1 MTSQRAT
8 RIATA
13 VVLAPLAIASLLW
26 LPTHWLALVLA
37 VVMMA
42 GLWEWTLLAG
52 VESPFARAAYLV
64 ANALVMV
71 ALAWGSRGSQD
82 ELAPLKAV
90 CVLGAAWWLL
100 VPLWLAKFEFAK
112 APSAAG
118 RALKLLAGSLSVIQ
132 DWCAAV
138 YLHHQGPP
146 KAAWDLFPL
155 ALGARWTLFA
165 VVIIWA
171 ADTGAYFVGSRFGK
185 RKLAP
190 RISPGKS
197 WEGLFGGLAASAL
210 VALACMPGLHVAWP
224 QAPAFLLLVV
234 VTVAVSVLGDLF
246 ESLLKRHAGIKD
258 SSDLIPG
265 HGGMLDRIDS
275 LLAALPVF
283 VVLRGLLL

>member
-1 MTSQRAT
+1 LSPRAT
-8 RIATA
+8 RIASA

-52 VESPFARAAYLV
+52 IESPLSRIGYLV
-64 ANALVMV
+64 ANALVML

-82 ELAPLKAV
+82 ELAPLKAL
-90 CVLGAAWWLL
+90 CVLGAGWWIV
-100 VPLWLAKFEFAK
+100 VPLWLRNFGFAST
-112 APSAAG
+112 ASAAS
-118 RALKLLAGSLSVIQ
+118 RAAKLLAGTLSVIPA
-132 DWCAAV
+132 WCAAV
-138 YLHHQGPP
+138 YLHHQGPA

-155 ALGARWTLFA
+155 TLGARWTLFA

-171 ADTGAYFVGSRFGK
+171 ADTGAYFVGSRYGK

-210 VALACMPGLHVAWP
+210 LAVACMPGLHVAWP
-224 QAPAFLLLVV
+224 KLPAFLLLVV
-234 VTVAVSVLGDLF
+234 ATVAISVVGDLF
-246 ESLLKRHAGIKD
+246 ESLLKRHAGVKD

-265 HGGMLDRIDS
+265 HGGILDRIDS